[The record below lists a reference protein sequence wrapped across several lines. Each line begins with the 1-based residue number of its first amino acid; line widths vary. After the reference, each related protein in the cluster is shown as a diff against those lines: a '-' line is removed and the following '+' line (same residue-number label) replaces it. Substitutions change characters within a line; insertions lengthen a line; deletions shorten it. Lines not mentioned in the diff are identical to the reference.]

1 MKRKADKQQN
11 SAFPTAPRSA
21 VSAVAARRARQ
32 QQQLQQSDSSHDTAP
47 SENQESEPPTKKAR
61 SCPERHLQDVPS
73 NHTSLEGSRLAAPV
87 KAISEDLAFE
97 LSNADAAEDDLSGS
111 DEIIIDDHV
120 GEEEGTDLRDNAN
133 QGTPSRISTISENFT
148 LSKNRVRKSDIVY
161 SDEHMLCVRLKEKM
175 TLVLIG
181 IYDIWVKR
189 GVISLMGAKLHP
201 STKTYRVYAPSTHSL
216 PVIKCVSGVEGF
228 AEIELQSCSS
238 NLYGLKA
245 LSPHYSRIWN
255 SSKTVGDSTTLNG
268 SFKRSFSILYTSSD
282 DPLNRPLRPLHLEK
296 KWSTTIKSVSRR
308 AHSLRALICG
318 PKGAGKS
325 TFGRYLLNHLLTPAP
340 DGNSDNL
347 NGVAFLDLDPGQ
359 PEFAPM
365 GNIYLAHLREP
376 CFGPPFS
383 HPNLESSRYGKIV
396 RCHHIGATS
405 PKEDPDNYALAIMN
419 LFDQYRMLSAMYPRC
434 PLIINFPGWIF
445 GLGLEVATWIIRS
458 TALSDV
464 VYMSEKGPAE
474 VIEPLGHAASEA
486 SVTLTT
492 LPSQPVDLVTRSSA
506 QLRSMQMQSYFHM
519 TQPEGLS
526 DPLWTDSPLI
536 HNKAISV
543 SYSGPRP
550 GISGIM
556 VLGNRYSPQVL
567 RDIIDGSVV
576 AVVAVENVSAI
587 PGYSETE
594 AKRDG
599 DSHTEEEP
607 TDAIDEDLIDDNG
620 GSNVDDSVIPQSNQ
634 QLKSLLNN
642 SITRCPNSGLPYLF
656 WGAGSSTPLDPKA
669 SRSLGLAF
677 VRSIDVSSQK
687 LELISPIPSSSIR
700 EAINQGHSLV
710 LVRGM
715 IDSPDWAFSEEY
727 YAARNA
733 EQDFIMTQL
742 SYTKRNKEEGHGKD
756 DDETQKGQN
765 EELRRLQ
772 QCVRAASRLPYL
784 KVIDDASALHQNE
797 GKPENGTWRLRKKV
811 YISSD
816 SELD

>member
-1 MKRKADKQQN
+1 MKRKVEKQQS
-11 SAFPTAPRSA
+11 SATRSA

-32 QQQLQQSDSSHDTAP
+32 QQLQVASSHDNAPTDNKEPEPPAKRPRPSPDRNSIDAAP
-47 SENQESEPPTKKAR
+47 SNL
-61 SCPERHLQDVPS
+61 ERA
-73 NHTSLEGSRLAAPV
+73 NGNRLAAPS
-87 KAISEDLAFE
+87 KAVSADLAFE
-97 LSNADAAEDDLSGS
+97 LSNIDAAEALKRETSEDGKLTIG
-111 DEIIIDDHV
+111 DEN
-120 GEEEGTDLRDNAN
+120 EEEHTDVRNNADHA
-133 QGTPSRISTISENFT
+133 TPSRIPSTAENFT
-148 LSKNRVRKSDIVY
+148 LSRNKLRKSDVIY
-161 SDEHMLCVRLKEKM
+161 SDEHMLCVRLKEKT

-201 STKTYRVYAPSTHSL
+201 SIKTYRVYAPSTHSL

-238 NLYGLKA
+238 NLQGLKD

-255 SSKTVGDSTTLNG
+255 SSKTIGDSATLSG
-268 SFKRSFSILYTSSD
+268 SFRRSFSTLYTSSD

-296 KWSTTIKSVSRR
+296 KWSTTIKSLSRR

-325 TFGRYLLNHLLTPAP
+325 TFGRYLLNHLLTPTP
-340 DGNSDNL
+340 DGTSDNL
-347 NGVAFLDLDPGQ
+347 DGIAFLDLDPGQ

-383 HPNLESSRYGKIV
+383 HPNLDNSRYGKIV

-419 LFDQYRMLSAMYPRC
+419 LLDQYRTLTATYPRC

-458 TALSDV
+458 TGLSDV
-464 VYMSEKGPAE
+464 VYMSEKGPTE
-474 VIEPLGHAASEA
+474 VIEPLGQAASEA
-486 SVTLTT
+486 GVTLTT
-492 LPSQPVDLVTRSSA
+492 LPSQPVDMVTRSSA

-519 TQPEGLS
+519 TQSEGLLDS
-526 DPLWTDSPLI
+526 FWSESPLI
-536 HNKAISV
+536 HSKPIHV
-543 SYSGPRP
+543 SYSGPQP
-550 GISGIM
+550 GIDGII
-556 VLGNRYSPQVL
+556 VLGNHYSPQVL
-567 RDIIDGSVV
+567 RDIIDGSIV
-576 AVVAVENVSAI
+576 AVVAVENACAI
-587 PGYSETE
+587 PGYSGIE
-594 AKRDG
+594 AKPDS

-607 TDAIDEDLIDDNG
+607 TDAMVGDQNEDNEESNADDT
-620 GSNVDDSVIPQSNQ
+620 SASQSNQ
-634 QLKSLLNN
+634 HVKDLLNE
-642 SITRCPNSGLPYLF
+642 SITRCPDSGLPYLF

-677 VRSIDVSSQK
+677 VRSIDVSAQR

-700 EAINQGHSLV
+700 DAINQGQSLV

-733 EQDFIMTQL
+733 EQDFITQI
-742 SYTKRNKEEGHGKD
+742 SQSKKSSAKGPGKDNDETKREQ
-756 DDETQKGQN
+756 DEQR
-765 EELRRLQ
+765 RRLQ
-772 QCVRAASRLPYL
+772 ERVRAASKMPYL
-784 KVIDDASALHQNE
+784 KVIEDASALHQNE
-797 GKPENGTWRLRKKV
+797 GRQENGTWRLRKKV

-816 SELD
+816 SEVD